1 MPLPRNLTSHFAFE
15 QRYVNPYVGSN
26 AYELVRTALI
36 DLSDDPNYVPFN
48 YDDIPDYLYFSQDET
63 KLYSTLNDHYK
74 KDTTLSKY
82 LNEFNQGSQDEPYFT
97 DKESYNSFM
106 ERFYDFLCKKIWEA
120 LRQKYPGSP
129 DFEMPYYPVNYEP
142 VKLRTEKDKQE
153 LNDTMDSVSGLIN
166 KNRLTLPE
174 GVNLDTIREKIE
186 FLQERVGFENN
197 IKAPNFADRVRIYL
211 QNRMHFK
218 DSLKELDE
226 ILAPGLTKGE
236 NAPFDEAYYYS
247 LLTDRDTDITDVLA
261 ERLKVI
267 RDINLTSPEKGNV
280 EKMMGEHFALPKSTI
295 EFRTNALAK
304 LIRCREELL
313 ASDHFFQK
321 SSQEFK
327 DMKES
332 LDTAIKNIRSLKKAS
347 FEKIDAES
355 IRNSI
360 EAQLNNVSEATNA
373 YLIYKEDGPTGLFGA
388 SRVAAAK
395 NIRDAIRSLS
405 PAPKESKIIGNC
417 ENNIKNIF
425 GKSKANDPENTD
437 FNLSEASQ
445 KIAGYIAPCS
455 GTNLERFK
463 AFYMFNE
470 DFERDYAFA
479 KNNRIDL
486 VLDYLKHPNESTV
499 LKNRVNVTKNNY
511 KPVQDAK
518 SDDLIDTKNA
528 LGYRYVGVSYAI
540 KGLIDKM
547 MEKKAPDVDTVLLGE
562 MTKTLG
568 EDMKTIKGV
577 TLDNSFKTKIY
588 ENTKY
593 TKAVIATTDFL
604 KKAMAL
610 DEKGTLISSLKGDP
624 HAKDAYTKQDFN
636 ALMKTS
642 AADSELNTMLAY
654 SFLKKMASG
663 KTGMQ
668 GVINTVFSYQAN
680 DPNWTWDKMADNLR
694 KGNPEINDSLNKLLE
709 RENHEESKEVN
720 GKVNIS
726 GGPGHIMRNYSTT
739 MSNLRKIFDAKVN
752 DAAKETVKTVN
763 EISKQAKPSGPV
775 MK

>member
-1 MPLPRNLTSHFAFE
+1 MPLPRNLTSQFAFE
-15 QRYVNPYVGSN
+15 QRYVNPYVGGN

-63 KLYSTLNDHYK
+63 RLYSTLNDHYK
-74 KDTTLSKY
+74 NDGTLSKY
-82 LNEFNQGSQDEPYFT
+82 LNEFNRGSQDEPYFT
-97 DKESYNSFM
+97 DKESYKSFM
-106 ERFYDFLCKKIWEA
+106 ERFYDFLCKKIWET
-120 LRQKYPGSP
+120 LQQKYPDSP
-129 DFEMPYYPVNYEP
+129 DFEMPYYPINYEP
-142 VKLRTEKDKQE
+142 VKLRTEEDKQE
-153 LNDTMDSVSGLIN
+153 SDDTMDSVSGLIS

-174 GVNLDTIREKIE
+174 GVNLDAIRKKIE
-186 FLQERVGFENN
+186 FLQERVGIEKT
-197 IKAPNFADRVRIYL
+197 IKAPTLTDKARIYL

-236 NAPFDEAYYYS
+236 NAPFDEAYYSS
-247 LLTDRDTDITDVLA
+247 LIDYRIDITNVLA

-295 EFRTNALAK
+295 EFRNNALAK

-327 DMKES
+327 DMKAA
-332 LDTAIKNIRSLKKAS
+332 LDIAIGSIRSIKKAS
-347 FEKIDAES
+347 FDKIDAKS

-360 EAQLNNVSEATNA
+360 EAQLNNVSEKTNL

-395 NIRDAIRSLS
+395 SIRDAIRSLT
-405 PAPKESKIIGNC
+405 PAPKESKIISDC
-417 ENNIKNIF
+417 KNNIKGIF
-425 GKSKANDPENTD
+425 GKAKAIDPENTG

-486 VLDYLKHPNESTV
+486 VLDYLKHPNEADT
-499 LKNRVNVTKNNY
+499 LKNRVDVTKNNY

-518 SDDLIDTKNA
+518 SDDFVDTKNA
-528 LGYRYVGVSYAI
+528 LGYRYVGASYAI

-547 MEKKAPDVDTVLLGE
+547 MGKKTPDVDTVLLGE
-562 MTKTLG
+562 LTKSLN
-568 EDMKTIKGV
+568 EDIKAIKDV
-577 TLDNSFKTKIY
+577 KLDPSFKTKIY

-593 TKAVIATTDFL
+593 AKAAIATTDFL

-610 DEKGTLISSLKGDP
+610 EEKGTLISSLRGDP
-624 HAKDAYTKQDFN
+624 HAKDAYTKQEFN

-642 AADSELNTMLAY
+642 AADAELNTMLVY

-668 GVINTVFSYQAN
+668 GVINTVFTWQAA
-680 DPNWTWDKMADNLR
+680 DPNWTWDKMADDLR
-694 KGNPEINDSLNKLLE
+694 KKNPEINDSLNKLLE

-726 GGPGHIMRNYSTT
+726 GGSGHIMRNYSAT
-739 MSNLRKIFDAKVN
+739 MSNLKKFFDAKVN
-752 DAAKETVKTVN
+752 EAAKETIKTVN
-763 EISKQAKPSGPV
+763 EISKQAKPSGPA